1 MQIRR
6 RVAEQLSRWDS
17 NGRDSNKCHSLP
29 WIRGSALETERS
41 GHVGAPVSHAID
53 HFLLFSPLVHR
64 SFLLISKCK
73 IPSWT
78 NHVHFHPLCLLSFYI
93 SLFFISSYLLGQHLP
108 TQRHHHAAAVRSSFI
123 FPFIHLHP
131 SIPHRHLRGS
141 CYFTKSRPN
150 RKVAHV
156 YIAAFVLIEDGIE
169 EPFSFKSPVLSPH
182 LSVRSFL
189 SSRQS
194 SGGTVVLTVSAD
206 PSLIISVDSPSSR
219 LLSPLFFGRH
229 AHLTAATL
237 STPYS

>member
-1 MQIRR
+1 
-6 RVAEQLSRWDS
+6 VPFSPLD
-17 NGRDSNKCHSLP
+17 P
-29 WIRGSALETERS
+29 WIRTRNGTERPRRS
-41 GHVGAPVSHAID
+41 ARQPRDRSLSFI
-53 HFLLFSPLVHR
+53 LSSCSSLFSLDFQVQDTLMNESH
-64 SFLLISKCK
+64 SFP
-73 IPSWT
+73 PSLPP
-78 NHVHFHPLCLLSFYI
+78 VVLYSPF
-93 SLFFISSYLLGQHLP
+93 FFISSYFLGPHLP